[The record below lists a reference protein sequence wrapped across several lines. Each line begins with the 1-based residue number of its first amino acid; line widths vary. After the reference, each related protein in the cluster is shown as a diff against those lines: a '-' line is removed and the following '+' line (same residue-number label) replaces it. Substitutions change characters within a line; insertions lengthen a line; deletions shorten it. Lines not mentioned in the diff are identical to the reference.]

1 MSALNDALAA
11 VAAEMRETIAMREM
25 CQGVTAH
32 SRKIAEWADRIEQVL
47 ANLEPKS

>member
-1 MSALNDALAA
+1 MNPNEALAA
-11 VAAEMRETIAMREM
+11 VLADMRKTIVMREM

-32 SRKIAEWADRIEQVL
+32 SRKIAEWADQIEQAL